1 MHTEVPDLVLGKA
14 IRSVLERT
22 ARKLGLQS
30 IADLVNIVQALHNYP
45 RTQLIPQGCVCVLR
59 LSKELLEETVDL
71 LGAYTDRGGVADTS
85 SDHNESPVEVRPP
98 GCILGL
104 LVQPLRA
111 RVFKVL
117 HCQAIAFR
125 PDGDDRVRDS

>member
-71 LGAYTDRGGVADTS
+71 LGAYTDRGGGADPAC
-85 SDHNESPVEVRPP
+85 DHSEAPVEVRPP
-98 GCILGL
+98 RYILGL
-104 LVQPLRA
+104 LVQPLPA
-111 RVFKVL
+111 RVLQVL
-117 HCQAIAFR
+117 HSQTM
-125 PDGDDRVRDS
+125 